1 MNSDGKKNEEAAAN
15 GRKMLWSVGR
25 GQVDL
30 YEPLEQRGKHA
41 PQFLGTALTH
51 SFCKTGVPTQLR
63 LGQLFYTSS
72 ISFHQNSKASVSAQ
86 LAVKLI
92 DFSCFSRSTSQ

>member
-1 MNSDGKKNEEAAAN
+1 MGINEGSPQMNSDGKKNEEAAAN
-15 GRKMLWSVGR
+15 GRKMLWSVG
-25 GQVDL
+25 
-30 YEPLEQRGKHA
+30 
-41 PQFLGTALTH
+41 LTH
-51 SFCKTGVPTQLR
+51 SFCKTGVPTRLR
-63 LGQLFYTSS
+63 LRQLFYPSS

>member
-1 MNSDGKKNEEAAAN
+1 MWRCTGLNACRLCGSWN
-15 GRKMLWSVGR
+15 
-25 GQVDL
+25 
-30 YEPLEQRGKHA
+30 
-41 PQFLGTALTH
+41 ALTVTH
-51 SFCKTGVPTQLR
+51 SFCKTGVPTRLR
-63 LGQLFYTSS
+63 LRQLFYPSS

>member
-1 MNSDGKKNEEAAAN
+1 MGINEGSPQMNSDGKKNEEAAAN
-15 GRKMLWSVGR
+15 GRKMLC
-25 GQVDL
+25 
-30 YEPLEQRGKHA
+30 
-41 PQFLGTALTH
+41 
-51 SFCKTGVPTQLR
+51 FCKTGVPTRLR
-63 LGQLFYTSS
+63 LRQLFYPSS